1 VAPLRCARLDAVITP
16 SDPVLR
22 ATRCRHVVPHHGPEI
37 LLGGHSWLISALVL
51 VHMLL
56 VVMFWLWLFW
66 KSRMTGKTRRK
77 PRQKPTEMHVSYAWT
92 EERGKDRML

>member
-1 VAPLRCARLDAVITP
+1 M
-16 SDPVLR
+16 
-22 ATRCRHVVPHHGPEI
+22 ATAHTFHRHVVPHHGPEI

-56 VVMFWLWLFW
+56 VVLFWLWLFW
-66 KSRMTGKTRRK
+66 KSRMTGKARRK